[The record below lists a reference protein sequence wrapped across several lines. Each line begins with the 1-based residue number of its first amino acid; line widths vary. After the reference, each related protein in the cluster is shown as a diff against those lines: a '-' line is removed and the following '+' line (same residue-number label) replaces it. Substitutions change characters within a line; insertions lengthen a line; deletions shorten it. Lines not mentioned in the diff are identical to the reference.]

1 MSNFLKGLMGGSGG
15 GKPAPSQTS
24 EDRKSEQARA
34 AMAKIKDAI
43 ETVEKKTKHWESQK
57 MDIERQAKA
66 SGIKTKAAKAKTMQ
80 LMKRRAMYDK
90 NIANMNMQRDN
101 MELQLFALESTI
113 VTAQSVAAMDT
124 GIKTQ
129 KNILDLNVAQRVTDE
144 LHDSMADMEELQA
157 TMAETVGPQMDE
169 SEFDEMWAEFESDEA
184 VSEMEKM
191 GEIPDAPET
200 AADPAMEIPD
210 AASHKLTQE
219 EKDAQEL
226 MAFMNA

>member
-1 MSNFLKGLMGGSGG
+1 
-15 GKPAPSQTS
+15 
-24 EDRKSEQARA
+24 
-34 AMAKIKDAI
+34 
-43 ETVEKKTKHWESQK
+43 
-57 MDIERQAKA
+57 
-66 SGIKTKAAKAKTMQ
+66 
-80 LMKRRAMYDK
+80 
-90 NIANMNMQRDN
+90 
-101 MELQLFALESTI
+101 
-113 VTAQSVAAMDT
+113 
-124 GIKTQ
+124 
-129 KNILDLNVAQRVTDE
+129 
-144 LHDSMADMEELQA
+144 
-157 TMAETVGPQMDE
+157 MAETVGPQMDE